1 MKLVKPTIEYKEMWL
16 DYFNE
21 YTKENN
27 KLAPMGYKKEF
38 IYEEWIQRL
47 EKESKG
53 IDLEEGRV
61 PSDVYFM
68 IDNNIIVGA
77 ISIRHRVDNDFLFS
91 FGGHIGYGIRPS
103 QRNKGYGKEIL
114 KLGLIKCKE
123 LNINKVLVTCLE
135 SNIASNKIIISCG
148 GKFENKIFLD
158 AENDYMNRY
167 WIIL

>member
-1 MKLVKPTIEYKEMWL
+1 MTTFLSFLIGKILKWSWL
-16 DYFNE
+16 KINF
-21 YTKENN
+21 
-27 KLAPMGYKKEF
+27 GRYKKEF
-38 IYEEWIQRL
+38 KYEEWIQRL

-53 IDLEEGRV
+53 IDLQKGRV

-77 ISIRHRVDNDFLFS
+77 ISIRHKVDNDFLLS

-103 QRNKGYGKEIL
+103 QRNNGYGKEIL

-135 SNIASNKIIISCG
+135 SNLASNKIIISCG
-148 GKFENKIFLD
+148 GKFENKLFLRCWKWLY
-158 AENDYMNRY
+158 E
-167 WIIL
+167 